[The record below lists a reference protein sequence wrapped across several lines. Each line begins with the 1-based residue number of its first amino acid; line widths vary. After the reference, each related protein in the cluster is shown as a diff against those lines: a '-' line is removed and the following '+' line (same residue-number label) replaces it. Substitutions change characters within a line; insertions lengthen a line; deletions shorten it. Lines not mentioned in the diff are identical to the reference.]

1 MVEVRMQRATKVLL
15 SFLGLSLVAL
25 VACSG
30 DDGGGKPCPK
40 AGIGANEIANW
51 QDYDCSQ
58 PQICPGI
65 GWVAVEGYPV
75 NPANPAREMVVV
87 LTNCSKGSTK
97 LEIQKVV
104 LLGDSRCT
112 MTEPEIEERKIDP
125 GPDNGRFVRVK
136 WKPEALGRDD
146 AALMIYTNAQ
156 NKPILEVP
164 ICGTAVPSQTLD
176 GSVAPALDGSVAPEP
191 DASLDDAGEKPNFL
205 CKPVTKL
212 NAKCHADPG

>member
-1 MVEVRMQRATKVLL
+1 MQRAMKMLL
-15 SFLGLSLVAL
+15 TFLGLSLMTVG
-25 VACSG
+25 ACSG

-40 AGIGANEIANW
+40 AGIGAGEMGNW
-51 QDYDCSQ
+51 QDYNCSE
-58 PQICPGI
+58 PQICPDI
-65 GWVAVEGYPV
+65 GWVAIEGYPV

-104 LLGDSRCT
+104 LVGDSRCS

-125 GPDNGRFVRVK
+125 GPDNGRFIRVK
-136 WKPEALGRDD
+136 WKPKALGRDD

-156 NKPILEVP
+156 NMPVLEVP

-176 GSVAPALDGSVAPEP
+176 GGVSPGP
-191 DASLDDAGEKPNFL
+191 DASLADAGTKPNFT

-212 NAKCHADPG
+212 NTTCHADPG